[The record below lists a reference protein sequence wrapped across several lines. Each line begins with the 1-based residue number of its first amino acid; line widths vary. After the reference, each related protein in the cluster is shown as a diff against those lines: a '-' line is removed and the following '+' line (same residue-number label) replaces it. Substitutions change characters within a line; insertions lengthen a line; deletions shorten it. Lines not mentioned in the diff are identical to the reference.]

1 MNDPALHSA
10 AITMESSILSKPALL
25 TLPVEMIERILWL
38 ADKPDL
44 ANLRLVS
51 RSICTIANR
60 PFAIRNFSNSHH
72 VITED
77 SINTLFAVSAHKVFG
92 AYIKTIMISPARTI
106 IAKWRNHDSSVDE
119 NARNA
124 VADYY
129 FRSGKF
135 KQLIRRIFLN
145 LKQHTDSIAL
155 AIHEDRY
162 LLHEDPDGF
171 KHRTQCHG
179 ATALLRN
186 SRIGIAFRTPETL
199 QFIAAAMKMVG
210 IGINRLDLELHRDS
224 IGGGKRKT
232 DQAIV
237 QLLRSSMSPSDFH
250 LRWNGF
256 SVLRYEHTQSS
267 LCFSEQFLITEQ
279 RQDRRGVF
287 SDVLV
292 LDEVVQWLTETFSR
306 ELCLRELCADRLFLL
321 NAYFKQSLHNITLI
335 DIILGSE
342 YFADGVYSSL
352 FKLLSELPDLR
363 YCKLH
368 RLHYGLIRRDNPCG
382 CYFRLLSKAY
392 PTGWESLVLFF
403 PNGTT
408 EFEVTG
414 SDVSKQLQDL
424 AAYAAAAE
432 TRKIEEVE
440 AAQEVIDHRVI
451 GANVPVS
458 REDFPGFS

>member
-1 MNDPALHSA
+1 MNDPALHSV
-10 AITMESSILSKPALL
+10 AIVMESSISSKPTLL
-25 TLPVEMIERILWL
+25 TLPVEIIERVLWL

-44 ANLRLVS
+44 LNLRLVS
-51 RSICTIANR
+51 KLICAIANR
-60 PFAIRNFSNSHH
+60 PFAVRSFRNSHH

-77 SINTLFAVSAHKVFG
+77 SINTLLAVSEHKVFG
-92 AYIKTIMISPARTI
+92 AYIKTIMLSPARTI
-106 IAKWRNHDSSVDE
+106 IAKWPNINSSVDE
-119 NARNA
+119 DARNA
-124 VADYY
+124 VADSY

-135 KQLIRRIFLN
+135 KQLIRRVFSN

-155 AIHEDRY
+155 AIHEDPY
-162 LLHEDPDGF
+162 LLREDLD
-171 KHRTQCHG
+171 RVQCHG

-199 QFIAAAMKMVG
+199 QSIAAAMEMVG
-210 IGINRLDLELHRDS
+210 MGINSLDLELRRDS

-250 LRWNGF
+250 LSWNGF
-256 SVLRYEHTQSS
+256 SVLRYKHPQSR
-267 LCFSEQFLITEQ
+267 LCLSEQSLITEQ
-279 RQDRRGVF
+279 ERRDVF
-287 SDVLV
+287 FDVLV

-321 NAYFKQSLHNITLI
+321 DAYFKQSLHKITI
-335 DIILGSE
+335 TDIILGSE
-342 YFADGVYSSL
+342 YFTDGVYSSL
-352 FKLLSELPDLR
+352 FKLLSEMPDLR

-368 RLHYGLIRRDNPCG
+368 RLQYGLARRENPCD
-382 CYFRLLSKAY
+382 YSFRLLSKTY

-403 PNGTT
+403 PNGTS
-408 EFEVTG
+408 ELEVVG
-414 SDVSKQLQDL
+414 FDVSKQLENL

-432 TRKIEEVE
+432 TRKVQEVE

-451 GANVPVS
+451 GVNVPVS
-458 REDFPGFS
+458 KEDFPGFY